1 MARRYPLIG
10 AAVYSLLCSLVS
22 AIYAHDPGLSAAAL
36 RLTDDRMVAHLTLA
50 RREIETLV
58 PIDADHDGVVTTEEF
73 TASHPSL
80 QALAPHLMAI
90 SSAGQAVSAQITAIE
105 LDQSDALHFWLQ
117 FPSLPGTQVHVMVP
131 IMVQLARGHRQYV
144 SVRDAQGQLVTERI
158 LDAEQASFTVPR
170 TRVAAWSLP
179 SFSQFLFLGVEH
191 ILTGYDHLLFLFG
204 LLIMGGSW
212 RSTVRIITSF
222 TVAHSLTL
230 ALATFNVVYLPS
242 RIVEPLIAASIIYV
256 GLENLW
262 RQDLQQRW
270 LLTFGFG
277 LIHGLGFATVLR
289 DMGLGESG
297 TVLPLL
303 AFNSGVELGQMAIA
317 LLVLPV
323 VWYWQRRPQFF
334 PRLATACSVVVMLV
348 GTYWLCTR
356 TLWA

>member
-10 AAVYSLLCSLVS
+10 ATVCSLLCSLVS
-22 AIYAHDPGLSAAAL
+22 AVYAHDPGLSAAAL

-50 RREIETLV
+50 RRELETLV
-58 PIDADHDGVVTTEEF
+58 PIDADHDGAVTTEEF
-73 TASHPSL
+73 TAARPPL
-80 QALAPHLMAI
+80 QALAHHLLAI
-90 SSAGQAVSAQITAIE
+90 SSAGQAGSAQITAIE

-117 FPSLPGTQVHVMVP
+117 FPSLTGAQVQVTVP
-131 IMVQLARGHRQYV
+131 IMAQLARGHRQYV
-144 SVRDAQGQLVTERI
+144 SVRDAQDQLVTERI
-158 LDAEQASFTVPR
+158 LAAEQGSFTLPR
-170 TRVAAWSLP
+170 TQVTASPSP
-179 SFSQFLFLGVEH
+179 SFGQFLFLGVEH

-242 RIVEPLIAASIIYV
+242 RIVEPLIAASIIYI

-277 LIHGLGFATVLR
+277 LIHGLGFASVLR
-289 DMGLGESG
+289 DLGLGESG

-323 VWYWQRRPQFF
+323 VWHWQRRPHFF